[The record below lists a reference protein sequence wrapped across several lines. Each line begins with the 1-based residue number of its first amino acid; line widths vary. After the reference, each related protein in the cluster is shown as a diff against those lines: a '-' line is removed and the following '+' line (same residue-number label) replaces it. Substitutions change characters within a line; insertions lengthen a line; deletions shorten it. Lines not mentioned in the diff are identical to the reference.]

1 MGELQLDDVR
11 VVKLVTGDTIIGFQ
25 ELATNELHET
35 PELDN
40 YIIVRYAHQVECDPV
55 EDDNGELS
63 FKINCF
69 RWMPYIQDDALI
81 IQKRNIIAIGMPDDN
96 LLGCFTDLLQMSMF
110 GFEGEGQEN

>member
-1 MGELQLDDVR
+1 MSELELDDVR
-11 VVKLVTGDTIIGFQ
+11 TIKLVTGETIIGFQ

-40 YIIVRYAHQVECDPV
+40 YIIIRYAHQIECDPV
-55 EDDNGELS
+55 EGDDGEMS
-63 FKINCF
+63 FKINLF

-81 IQKRNIIAIGMPDDN
+81 LQKRNIIAIAMPDDN

-110 GFEGEGQEN
+110 GFETEGEAN